1 VSSVATFHSVLYWIT
16 GAVDAIGQGKTSQRA
31 LLPQKIKIQEKERNE
46 NFEKQNSSYYDCYIS
61 GINHCCHAYR
71 FAYR

>member
-1 VSSVATFHSVLYWIT
+1 MENLIT
-16 GAVDAIGQGKTSQRA
+16 KMHEMLIAQMKNKG
-31 LLPQKIKIQEKERNE
+31 EKRKDE
-46 NFEKQNSSYYDCYIS
+46 NFKKQNSSYYDCYIS